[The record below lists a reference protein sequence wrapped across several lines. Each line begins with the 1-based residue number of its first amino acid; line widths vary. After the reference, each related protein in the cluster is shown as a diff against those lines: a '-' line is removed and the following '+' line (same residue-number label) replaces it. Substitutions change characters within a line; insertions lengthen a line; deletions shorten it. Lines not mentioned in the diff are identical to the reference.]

1 MLPARVRVKDDLK
14 RLLAAAE
21 HADADGSSSG
31 GLGGSGGAGGGPG
44 APVGCMVK
52 LTTRSQQVL
61 EKQRRKDATKLAK
74 EKRRAAL
81 EETRSPDEIAAEL
94 EWLSAAGFEP
104 ATKLLRQEEEAK
116 AAKPLAPDSALAQLR
131 RLASISGLGKA
142 LPEGTVRR
150 TGKGWEEVQVPPAP
164 TTNLETK
171 LEQRL
176 VQIIDLPEH
185 APQSAVVGVTLQSAV
200 VGVPLD
206 SNENMLVCAPTG
218 AGKANL
224 ALLAI
229 EQYSVAVALSTTL
242 SDAEEALAK
251 ASVLSTTLGDA
262 EEALAKASVL
272 STTLSDAEE
281 ALAKASVQVSSVS
294 LSAL

>member
-1 MLPARVRVKDDLK
+1 MLPARVRVKDDLE

-31 GLGGSGGAGGGPG
+31 GLGGSGGAGGGPA

-52 LTTRSQQVL
+52 LTTKSQQVL

-104 ATKLLRQEEEAK
+104 AAKLLRQEEEAK

-131 RLASISGLGKA
+131 SLASSSGLGKA

-150 TGKGWEEVQVPPAP
+150 TGKGWEEVPVPPAP
-164 TTNLETK
+164 TTRLEP
-171 LEQRL
+171 RP
-176 VQIIDLPEH
+176 VQMSELPEH
-185 APQSAVVGVTLQSAV
+185 ALQSAV
-200 VGVPLD
+200 VGVALD
-206 SNENMLVCAPTG
+206 SNEKMLVGAPTG
-218 AGKANL
+218 AGKTNL

-242 SDAEEALAK
+242 SDAEEALA
-251 ASVLSTTLGDA
+251 T
-262 EEALAKASVL
+262 
-272 STTLSDAEE
+272 
-281 ALAKASVQVSSVS
+281 ASVQVSSVS
-294 LSAL
+294 LPAL